1 MGCRSGWPYRLD
13 YPNNSV
19 AKVDSIIIQ
28 EQYASEVSMGGA
40 EFRNLERGIFSRDI
54 YTAFVHPNASQVFS
68 IIDKTAAKVRYS
80 IVTHAKPNKMT

>member
-1 MGCRSGWPYRLD
+1 M
-13 YPNNSV
+13 
-19 AKVDSIIIQ
+19 DSIIIQ

-68 IIDKTAAKVRYS
+68 IID
-80 IVTHAKPNKMT
+80 